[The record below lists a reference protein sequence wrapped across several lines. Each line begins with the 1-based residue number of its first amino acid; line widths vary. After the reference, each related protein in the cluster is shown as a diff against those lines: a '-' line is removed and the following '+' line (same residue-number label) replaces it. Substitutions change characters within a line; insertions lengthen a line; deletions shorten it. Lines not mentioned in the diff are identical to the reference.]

1 MVYGH
6 HTQNDPCCYRM
17 SAIAWLVGL
26 VLPACGFPAAEGL
39 PTPSLMDTAHIV
51 RPATPNTALAA
62 PSGFTPSPDVVTQSY
77 PLPADRLFT
86 LIQDVAGTQART
98 YPAARYPE
106 QLQAHYVARSAVF
119 NFPDLIMVQVLNS
132 GPDRSGLIVYS
143 RSVYGHSDMGVN
155 RKRVD
160 AWLAALM
167 TRLPTSS
174 ER

>member
-1 MVYGH
+1 
-6 HTQNDPCCYRM
+6 M

-26 VLPACGFPAAEGL
+26 VLPACGFSAAEGL
-39 PTPSLMDTAHIV
+39 PTPSFMDTATIV

-62 PSGFTPSPDVVTQSY
+62 PAGFTPAPDVVTQPFGVS
-77 PLPADRLFT
+77 AERLFASV
-86 LIQDVAGTQART
+86 QDVAATQART

-106 QLQAHYVARSAVF
+106 QLQAHYVARSAIF
-119 NFPDLIMVQVLNS
+119 NFPDLIMVQVLQS
-132 GPDRSGLIVYS
+132 GADSSGLIIYS

-155 RKRVD
+155 RGRVD
-160 AWLAALM
+160 AWLAALK